1 MGVRGGGGRGAEIG
15 GVDAMR
21 DDVEALGRDA
31 LGEEPIP
38 LDGAHEDDGIE
49 TGEAA
54 GAADD
59 FGQLVGGLVEGADP
73 VDAAGFRKE
82 IEEGEVAITPEVVED
97 ALETRFDATA
107 NEAVNGETAADAPAG
122 EGKAAEEAGE
132 EEG

>member
-15 GVDAMR
+15 GVDAMG

-54 GAADD
+54 GAAED

-73 VDAAGFRKE
+73 VDAAGFGEE
-82 IEEGEVAITPEVVED
+82 IEEGEVAVTPEVVED
-97 ALETRFDATA
+97 ALETGFDATA

>member
-1 MGVRGGGGRGAEIG
+1 MG
-15 GVDAMR
+15 

-59 FGQLVGGLVEGADP
+59 FGQLVGGLVEGAYP
-73 VDAAGFRKE
+73 VDAAVFGEE
-82 IEEGEVAITPEVVED
+82 IEEGEVAVTPEVVED

-122 EGKAAEEAGE
+122 EGKAAEEADE